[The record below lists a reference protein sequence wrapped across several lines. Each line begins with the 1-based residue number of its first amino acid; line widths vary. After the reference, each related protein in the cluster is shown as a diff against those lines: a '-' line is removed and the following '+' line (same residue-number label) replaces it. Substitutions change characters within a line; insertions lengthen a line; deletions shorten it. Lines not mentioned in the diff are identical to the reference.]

1 MDSFSPQSSNG
12 ASGYPG
18 ATWAFRRAL
27 TRGENLVFPTWGMGD
42 AMIALVGGALTGVV
56 IGFLLMQLHID
67 PANGWG
73 LIASFVTPW
82 VFLIGWPVFATR
94 TKGNGPKLDL
104 GLEAAPQHR
113 RLGIVAGLISLA
125 SALIIASV
133 ITKLF
138 GPLSSTAGDV
148 GKSQHGIVLI
158 VFVLLAMFGAPIA
171 EEIAFRGMLY
181 GALSKAYIPQWAV
194 VVITAAVFALFHFE
208 PKRFLVLFAIGL
220 VLGEVRRRTGST
232 VAAIIAHSINNT
244 PPAIGI
250 LLAGLGLFGK

>member
-1 MDSFSPQSSNG
+1 MESFSPENSSG

-18 ATWAFRRAL
+18 APWSFRRTLA
-27 TRGENLVFPTWGMGD
+27 RDENLIFPTWGMGD
-42 AMIALVGGALTGVV
+42 AAIALVGAAVFGVLTGFV
-56 IGFLLMQLHID
+56 LMQLHID

-73 LIASFVTPW
+73 LIVSFVAPW
-82 VFLIGWPVFATR
+82 LLLIGWPVFATL
-94 TKGNGPKLDL
+94 TKGNGPKIDL
-104 GLEAAPQHR
+104 GLEAAPHHR
-113 RLGIVAGLISLA
+113 RLGIAAGIISLG
-125 SALIIASV
+125 SALVIAYV
-133 ITKLF
+133 ITKFF

-148 GKSQHGIVLI
+148 GNSQHGVVLI
-158 VFVLLAMFGAPIA
+158 VFVLLAMFGAPFA

-250 LLAGLGLFGK
+250 LITGFGFFGN